1 LSAVIMP
8 EAEDPEAV
16 RQEVLAT
23 VYKNRIKVKNFFLD
37 FDRHLRG
44 IVSDTQFKAAL
55 HGMAGIKLRPAQLDA
70 LADLYKEAD
79 GRVNYRAFVTDCD
92 LVFTKPYL
100 EKSPLEEVPLKPD
113 ELLFPTRFVSLPN
126 TLLDPATE
134 EAVSVVLEE
143 LKQRVKL
150 RRIFVRPIFEDAG
163 KHAPRSVM
171 HMTASRFRRG
181 VKAFAPATTQAQV
194 DMLVEKFMDQDK
206 LVNFGAFLA
215 IIDPSDTTPGSGWQ

>member
-1 LSAVIMP
+1 MP
-8 EAEDPEAV
+8 EMAVDPEAV
-16 RQEVLAT
+16 KQEVLAV

-44 IVSDTQFKAAL
+44 IVSDTQFKAVL

-79 GRVNYRAFVTDCD
+79 GRVNYRDFVTDCD

-100 EKSPLEEVPLKPD
+100 EKTPLEDVPLKPD
-113 ELLFPTRFVSLPN
+113 ELLAPTRFVTIPG
-126 TLLDPATE
+126 TAMDPSSELAVQ
-134 EAVSVVLEE
+134 EALEE
-143 LKQRVKL
+143 LKTRVKL

-163 KHAPRSVM
+163 CHAPKSVM
-171 HMTASRFRRG
+171 HMTASRFCRG
-181 VKAFAPATTQAQV
+181 IKAFAPATTQEQV
-194 DMLVEKFMDQDK
+194 DLLVAKFTDDGN

-215 IIDPSDTTPGSGWQ
+215 IVDPSEVFEGTGWQ